1 MTDTEFKE
9 RELML
14 TGVGG
19 QGVQLAAQT
28 LARAATL
35 EGRHVMLL
43 GTYGGTMRGG
53 NTESAIVVGTGPLSS
68 PPIVSRIWSAIA
80 LHSRF
85 WQPIRAKLQS
95 DALLLVNSTLFEEA
109 LDPGRYRLFEVPA
122 TQIANEHGS
131 KAGASMVA
139 IGAYAKLTGLVAIE
153 SLIEAMRSSLPAYRR
168 EQADVIEALL
178 RAGFAHF
185 DAVAVPAWEAMESVA

>member
-1 MTDTEFKE
+1 MTAESGE

-19 QGVQLAAQT
+19 QGVQLAAQS

-53 NTESAIVVGTGPLSS
+53 NTESSIVFGTGPLSS

-80 LHSRF
+80 LHHRF
-85 WQPIRAKLQS
+85 WQPIRAKLAAGS
-95 DALLLVNSTLFEEA
+95 LLVVNSTLFEED
-109 LDPGRYRLFEVPA
+109 LDSGRYRSFEVPA
-122 TQIANEHGS
+122 TQIADDHGN

-139 IGAYAKLTGLVAIE
+139 IGGYAKLTGLVALE
-153 SLIEAMRSSLPAYRR
+153 SLIEAMRSSLPAYR
-168 EQADVIEALL
+168 QQHADVNEKLL

-185 DAVAVPAWEAMESVA
+185 AAVEVPAWEALDGVA

>member
-1 MTDTEFKE
+1 
-9 RELML
+9 ML
-14 TGVGG
+14 SGAGG

-53 NTESAIVVGTGPLSS
+53 NTESAIVFGAGPLSS
-68 PPIVSRIWSAIA
+68 PPIVSQIWSAIA
-80 LHSRF
+80 LHHLF
-85 WQPIRAKLQS
+85 WQPIRAKLPTG
-95 DALLLVNSTLFEEA
+95 ALLLVNSTLFEEA

-122 TQIANEHGS
+122 TRIADEHGS
-131 KAGASMVA
+131 KPGASMVA
-139 IGAYAKLTGLVAIE
+139 IGSYAKLTGIVPLE

-168 EQADVIEALL
+168 QHAAVNEALL

-185 DAVAVPAWEAMESVA
+185 AAVEVPAWEALEGAA

>member
-1 MTDTEFKE
+1 MTHGASKE

-14 TGVGG
+14 TGAGG

-53 NTESAIVVGTGPLSS
+53 NTESAIVFGAGPLSS
-68 PPIVSRIWSAIA
+68 PPIVSRLWSAVA
-80 LHSRF
+80 LHHLF
-85 WQPIRAKLQS
+85 WQPVRAKLPAG
-95 DALLLVNSTLFEEA
+95 ALLLVNSTLFEEA
-109 LDPGRYRLFEVPA
+109 LEPGHYRLFEVPA
-122 TQIANEHGS
+122 TQIADEHGS

-139 IGAYAKLTGLVAIE
+139 IGGYAKLTGIVAIE
-153 SLIEAMRSSLPAYRR
+153 SLIEAMRSSLPAYRQQHA
-168 EQADVIEALL
+168 EVNEALL
-178 RAGFAHF
+178 RVGFAHF
-185 DAVAVPAWEAMESVA
+185 DAVEVPAWEVLEGAA

>member
-1 MTDTEFKE
+1 
-9 RELML
+9 ML

-35 EGRHVMLL
+35 EDRHVMLL

-85 WQPIRAKLQS
+85 WQPIRAKLQP

-109 LDPGRYRLFEVPA
+109 LDPGLYRLFEVPA

-139 IGAYAKLTGLVAIE
+139 IGGYAKLTGLVAIE

>member
-1 MTDTEFKE
+1 MHTEFKE

-53 NTESAIVVGTGPLSS
+53 NTESAIVFGAGPLSS
-68 PPIVSRIWSAIA
+68 PPIVSQIWSAIA
-80 LHSRF
+80 LHHRF
-85 WQPIRAKLQS
+85 WQPIRSKLPAG
-95 DALLLVNSTLFEEA
+95 ALLLINSTLFEEA
-109 LDPGRYRLFEVPA
+109 LDPGHYRLFELPA
-122 TQIANEHGS
+122 TRIANEHGS
-131 KAGASMVA
+131 TAGASMVA
-139 IGAYAKLTGLVAIE
+139 VGGYAKLTGLVAIE
-153 SLIEAMRSSLPAYRR
+153 SLIEAMRSSLPAYR
-168 EQADVIEALL
+168 QQHADVNEALL
-178 RAGFAHF
+178 RAGFEHF
-185 DAVAVPAWEAMESVA
+185 DAMEVPAWEALEGAA

>member
-1 MTDTEFKE
+1 
-9 RELML
+9 ML
-14 TGVGG
+14 SGVGG

-53 NTESAIVVGTGPLSS
+53 NTESAIVFGAGPLSS

-80 LHSRF
+80 LHHRF
-85 WQPIRAKLQS
+85 WQPIRAKLPAG
-95 DALLLVNSTLFEEA
+95 ALLLVNSTLFDEA
-109 LDPGRYRLFEVPA
+109 LDPGLYRLYEVPA
-122 TQIANEHGS
+122 TQIADERGS

-139 IGAYAKLTGLVAIE
+139 VGGYAKLTGLVTIE
-153 SLIEAMRSSLPAYRR
+153 SLVEAMHSSLPAYRR
-168 EQADVIEALL
+168 QHADVNEALL

-185 DAVAVPAWEAMESVA
+185 DAVEVPAWEALEGVA

>member
-1 MTDTEFKE
+1 MTLPALKE
-9 RELML
+9 RELMF

-35 EGRHVMLL
+35 EGSHVMLL

-53 NTESAIVVGTGPLSS
+53 NTESTIVFGAEPLSS
-68 PPIVSRIWSAIA
+68 PPIVSRSWSAIA
-80 LHSRF
+80 LHHRF
-85 WQPIRAKLQS
+85 WQPVRAKLS
-95 DALLLVNSTLFEEA
+95 AGALLLVNSTLFEAE
-109 LDPGRYRLFEVPA
+109 LDPGLFRLFEVPA
-122 TQIANEHGS
+122 TQIADGHGS

-139 IGAYAKLTGLVAIE
+139 IGGYAKLTGIVGLD
-153 SLIEAMRSSLPAYRR
+153 SLIEAMRGSLPDYRR
-168 EQADVIEALL
+168 QHADVNEALL

-185 DAVAVPAWEAMESVA
+185 DAEEAPAWQALEGVA

>member
-35 EGRHVMLL
+35 EDRHVMLL

-53 NTESAIVVGTGPLSS
+53 NTESAIIVGAGPLSS

-80 LHSRF
+80 LQSRF
-85 WQPIRAKLQS
+85 WHPIRAKLPAG
-95 DALLLVNSTLFEEA
+95 ALLLVNSTLFEEA
-109 LDPGRYRLFEVPA
+109 LDPGHFRLFELPA

-131 KAGASMVA
+131 TAGASMVA
-139 IGAYAKLTGLVAIE
+139 IGGYAKLTELVAIE
-153 SLIEAMRSSLPAYRR
+153 SLIEAMRSSLPEYRR
-168 EQADVIEALL
+168 QHADVNEALL

-185 DAVAVPAWEAMESVA
+185 DAVEVPAWEAMESVA

>member
-1 MTDTEFKE
+1 
-9 RELML
+9 ML

-53 NTESAIVVGTGPLSS
+53 NTESSIVFGAKPLSS
-68 PPIVSRIWSAIA
+68 PPIVSQIWSAIA
-80 LHSRF
+80 LHHLF
-85 WQPIRAKLQS
+85 WQPVRAKLRAG
-95 DALLLVNSTLFEEA
+95 ALLLVNSTLFEAE
-109 LDPGRYRLFEVPA
+109 LDCGDYRLFEVPA
-122 TQIANEHGS
+122 TQIADEHGNT
-131 KAGASMVA
+131 AGASMVA
-139 IGAYAKLTGLVAIE
+139 IGGYAKLTGLVAIE
-153 SLIEAMRSSLPAYRR
+153 SLIEAMRSSLPAYRMHH
-168 EQADVIEALL
+168 ADRNEALL

-185 DAVAVPAWEAMESVA
+185 DAVEVPAWEALEGAA